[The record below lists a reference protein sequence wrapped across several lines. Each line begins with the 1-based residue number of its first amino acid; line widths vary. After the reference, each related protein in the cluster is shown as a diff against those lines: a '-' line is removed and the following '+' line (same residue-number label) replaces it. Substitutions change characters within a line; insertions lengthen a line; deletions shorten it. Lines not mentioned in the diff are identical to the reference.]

1 MFAPWLVLLALIVTA
16 NADLT
21 VEQFKLQ
28 YKIEEDEHLQQRLE
42 VNLNSVL
49 FVCFDD
55 FLPKDHLMRLLLD
68 Y

>member
-1 MFAPWLVLLALIVTA
+1 MTA

-55 FLPKDHLMRLLLD
+55 FLPKAPSDETPA
-68 Y
+68 

>member
-1 MFAPWLVLLALIVTA
+1 MFALWLVLLALIVTA

-55 FLPKDHLMRLLLD
+55 FLPKAPSDETPA
-68 Y
+68 